1 MTDPVSA
8 VGGGGMYATAP
19 TRQPKQSLDSDA
31 FMSLLVTQLR
41 YQDPSSPMDTGQMI
55 QQTTQLAMMEKLTS
69 LDTTATEN
77 FALQMRAAA
86 ASLVGKQV
94 SYLGPDGTAITG
106 VASSVSYTGS
116 VPTVTIGDTTVPLD
130 SVAGVTAT
138 DPAPAAPSAA
148 TN

>member
-8 VGGGGMYATAP
+8 VGGGGMYATTP

-69 LDTTATEN
+69 LDTTTTED
-77 FALQMRAAA
+77 FALQMRATAA
-86 ASLVGKQV
+86 ALVGRQV
-94 SYLGPDGTAITG
+94 TYLDSDGNSVTGTAT
-106 VASSVSYTGS
+106 SVSYAGS
-116 VPTVTIGDTTVPLD
+116 VPTVTIGDKTIPLD
-130 SVAGVTAT
+130 SVAGVTVAS
-138 DPAPAAPSAA
+138 DAAAH
-148 TN
+148 

>member
-1 MTDPVSA
+1 
-8 VGGGGMYATAP
+8 
-19 TRQPKQSLDSDA
+19 
-31 FMSLLVTQLR
+31 
-41 YQDPSSPMDTGQMI
+41 MDTGQMI

-138 DPAPAAPSAA
+138 DAAPAAPSAA